1 MIENRDTICAIST
14 PVGRGAISLIRI
26 SGKDSIPI
34 VREIFTGAKRVEE
47 MEGGSIVHG
56 WIIDPD
62 TEERIDEVL
71 VSVFREPHSYTG
83 EDLIEISTHGGI
95 VIPREVLKLLA
106 KQGSRLAFPGEFTR
120 RAFLNDKMSL
130 LEAEALLNVVEAK
143 TERGARLA
151 EANLEGRLRREIE
164 GIKDTLLNIKT
175 LLEATLDFED
185 RERLEIRR
193 EDIVNEMNRLR
204 ERLDALVLSYKGG
217 KILIQ
222 GIDIAIVGKPN
233 VGKSSLFNTILK
245 EDRAIVT
252 ALPGTTRDV
261 LEGMV
266 DIDGY
271 PVRFMDMAGI
281 RSPLNEPERKGI
293 QRARQMIDSAD
304 GILFLMDISEPL
316 STADRKIYETI
327 YRKPFIPVMNKSDLA
342 HKIDSIPFP
351 GNPVLVS
358 AKEHT
363 GINDLNKA
371 VKELILHILPYDFS
385 EDMVCTTERQADGIK
400 RAIESIDNGL
410 GILHNNGDLELTAFD
425 CGEAIDRLKGLTG
438 EITEEEVLDRIFSKF
453 CIGK

>member
-14 PVGRGAISLIRI
+14 PVGRGAVSLIRI

-56 WIIDPD
+56 WIVDPD

-106 KQGSRLAFPGEFTR
+106 KQGSRLAEPGEFTR

-164 GIKDTLLNIKT
+164 EIKDTLLNIKT

-204 ERLDALVLSYKGG
+204 ERL
-217 KILIQ
+217 
-222 GIDIAIVGKPN
+222 
-233 VGKSSLFNTILK
+233 
-245 EDRAIVT
+245 
-252 ALPGTTRDV
+252 
-261 LEGMV
+261 
-266 DIDGY
+266 
-271 PVRFMDMAGI
+271 
-281 RSPLNEPERKGI
+281 
-293 QRARQMIDSAD
+293 
-304 GILFLMDISEPL
+304 
-316 STADRKIYETI
+316 
-327 YRKPFIPVMNKSDLA
+327 
-342 HKIDSIPFP
+342 
-351 GNPVLVS
+351 
-358 AKEHT
+358 
-363 GINDLNKA
+363 
-371 VKELILHILPYDFS
+371 
-385 EDMVCTTERQADGIK
+385 
-400 RAIESIDNGL
+400 
-410 GILHNNGDLELTAFD
+410 
-425 CGEAIDRLKGLTG
+425 
-438 EITEEEVLDRIFSKF
+438 
-453 CIGK
+453 